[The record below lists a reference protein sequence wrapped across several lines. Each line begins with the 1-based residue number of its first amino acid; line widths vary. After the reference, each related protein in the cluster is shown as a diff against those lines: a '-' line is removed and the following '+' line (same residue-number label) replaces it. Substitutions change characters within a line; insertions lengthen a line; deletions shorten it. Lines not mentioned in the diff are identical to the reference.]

1 MSVEPSRPSVM
12 TLIGQVLDERYTVV
26 ELLGEGAMGAVYR
39 AERPDGPPVA
49 VKVLH
54 EDLGDN
60 AELRERF
67 EREARALF
75 GLEHPNILGVH
86 DFGVF
91 NRAPYLVMELLEG
104 IPLDKYVED
113 YKVPPTMGLL
123 LARQILHGLAF
134 AHGQGVL
141 HRDLKTEN
149 VFVAQ
154 QPDGTFCAK
163 LLDFGLVKFVDDD
176 RWGASKKLTVQG
188 SVFGTPAY
196 MSPEQCSGAPTDA
209 STDVYAC
216 GVMLFELMTG
226 VWPFMEESRMAM
238 FRAHLTQPPPKL
250 AEAVDGL
257 EFRPELDAVVAK
269 AMAKATAERYPDA
282 GAMLSALE
290 AVPTPPAT
298 PIATPVRQE
307 ASNAAAGPPTP
318 PTPPAPAAPNAGRKV
333 FWLGTG
339 ISLFVVATII
349 VGIGLW
355 LVLG

>member
-1 MSVEPSRPSVM
+1 MTMPSRPSVM
-12 TLIGQVLDERYTVV
+12 TLIGHVLDERYTLV
-26 ELLGEGAMGAVYR
+26 ELLGEGGMGAVYR
-39 AERPDGPPVA
+39 AEQPDGPDVA

-60 AELRERF
+60 AEYRERF

-75 GLEHPNILGVH
+75 GLDHSNILTVH
-86 DFGVF
+86 DFGVV

-113 YKVPPTMGLL
+113 YKVAPATGMI

-154 QPDGTFCAK
+154 QVDGSFCAK

-176 RWGASKKLTVQG
+176 RWGASKSLTVQG

-209 STDVYAC
+209 TTDVYAC
-216 GVMLFELMTG
+216 GVILYELMTG
-226 VWPFMEESRMAM
+226 AWPFMEESRVRM
-238 FRAHLTQPPPKL
+238 FRAHLSETPPQL
-250 AEAVDGL
+250 AAGVEGL
-257 EFRPELDAVVAK
+257 EFRPELDVVVQK
-269 AMAKATAERYPDA
+269 AMAKATADRYRDA
-282 GAMLSALE
+282 GAMLAALE
-290 AVPTPPAT
+290 AVPS
-298 PIATPVRQE
+298 PV
-307 ASNAAAGPPTP
+307 AVAGPAVVPVAPKAPLALAPTASP
-318 PTPPAPAAPNAGRKV
+318 GAKPRSVHLA
-333 FWLGTG
+333 
-339 ISLFVVATII
+339 
-349 VGIGLW
+349 IGLGVFVFVAVAVGAGAW
-355 LVLG
+355 LVAG